1 MKTRTKAQNH
11 DNVHTLYSLF
21 TVTDGP
27 RSWKAIKRKA
37 DRLDHGQGWHLS
49 EYFEKPCKDVEVLTY
64 KNHGCVDTIDQA
76 YAFVAE
82 TGEVY
87 AERFATRFVL

>member
-11 DNVHTLYSLF
+11 DDVHTLFSIF
-21 TVTDGP
+21 DGP
-27 RSWKAIKRKA
+27 RLRGAIKRKA
-37 DRLDHGQGWHLS
+37 YRLDGQGWHLS
-49 EYFEKPCKDVEVLTY
+49 EYFEKPCKDVEVLTH